1 MGYYLEMENKRENKR
16 FNDLGGKFFGYLE
29 DEEYKEC
36 VSAKFVAA
44 IDIETYAM
52 LNVFWACVSFE
63 LNSIAA
69 ELFLKLYREDVLRFK
84 QNPDLVSLDKA
95 IEYVRTEPYQYFK
108 FSLG

>member
-1 MGYYLEMENKRENKR
+1 MGYYLDMKTKENRR

-29 DEEYKEC
+29 DEEFKDC

-44 IDIETYAM
+44 IDIETYEL

-63 LNSIAA
+63 LNSIGA

-84 QNPDLVSLDKA
+84 KNPDLVSLDES
-95 IEYVRTEPYQYFK
+95 IEYVRSEPYQIYE
-108 FSLG
+108 FSIG